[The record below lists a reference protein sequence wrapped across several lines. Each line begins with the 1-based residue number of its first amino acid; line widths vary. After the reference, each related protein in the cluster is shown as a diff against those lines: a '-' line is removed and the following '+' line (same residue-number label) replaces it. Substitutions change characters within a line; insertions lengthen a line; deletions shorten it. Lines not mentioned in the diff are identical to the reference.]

1 MFRRFRYFAWIVA
14 FLLPMVSAVG
24 ATQHSH
30 KTRAKPHAKKKVVHR
45 RDRLTA
51 AHRSKLRRAFVA
63 SASLRPMA
71 KQLLADR
78 TPAAYA
84 GVEHYAWRHR
94 KDDGGVLAHLVL
106 GYAHLQD
113 KDYAKATADLK
124 LAAKAGDEL
133 SDYADFFLA
142 DAASATQDQKTVADT
157 LKDFAAK
164 HPDSLFTRGKPDARQ
179 FVA

>member
-1 MFRRFRYFAWIVA
+1 
-14 FLLPMVSAVG
+14 
-24 ATQHSH
+24 
-30 KTRAKPHAKKKVVHR
+30 
-45 RDRLTA
+45 
-51 AHRSKLRRAFVA
+51 
-63 SASLRPMA
+63 
-71 KQLLADR
+71 
-78 TPAAYA
+78 
-84 GVEHYAWRHR
+84 HR

-164 HPDSLFTRGKPDARQ
+164 HPDSLFTREANLMRASSLLNIGQTDSAVQLLESMR
-179 FVA
+179 